1 MKKFVVVSACLLLL
15 VCGALS
21 AQSTYITVDGKQREF
36 KSYIPANLGKN
47 RPLLISCHGMNQD
60 ANYQKG
66 MLSIESVADTA
77 KFAVVFP
84 EGEGKS
90 WDISGNKDINFV
102 LAIIDYMV
110 DNYNINRYKVY
121 LSGFS
126 MGGMFTYHAM
136 NKIPDKI
143 AAFAPISG
151 YPMGG
156 TTANASRPIPIIHTH
171 GLADDVCV
179 FSGVQGALNAW
190 IKFNGCNTT
199 PVVTSPYVA
208 NHGTKRV
215 WSGGREGVEV
225 VLIELADKGHWISN
239 DWGLHTGNEIWKFCN
254 RYSLHDGTPEVS
266 ITAPIAGSNIIMY
279 DKLSDFTQPIE
290 VNAIDYDGK
299 IDSVQIFINDVWKT
313 TLTKSPFTYQWTV
326 DSLGSYKIK
335 AVAIDNS
342 GKQNSAVNN
351 FTVQNPQSRL
361 TLTLGF
367 KTEGTVPAGWTCF
380 DGKTTLYAPQSKLTD
395 GCRVVKFNSV
405 IHAFETGF
413 YLENLTGEKNAGKL
427 SYGDGTSGSKIY
439 FAAGYYNVEVLAAN
453 WNTKEPMYGKVCVNG
468 GKGYNTVVAQTA
480 LCTKVNLNGRTNY
493 SFAKADTA
501 RFFFKI
507 ETPGYYTVSVNA
519 PQVRNAAIVV
529 GKVSMEKTSDPVA
542 EKRAEFCTA
551 LSNATDALSL
561 CTKSVYKGED
571 YDKLLELFNKYY
583 SLNSAKES
591 DYVTATGELNR
602 YAEQVTAY
610 VNAIDATLVEEVV
623 FTDNFKTGGANSIPG
638 GWIVGDGSETFFGPK
653 KSMPVNGSR
662 VTYFSSSNAAFK
674 YGLCIVNKTGG
685 TNAGWA
691 VYGHE
696 DSDSVIYLPAG
707 HYRMTYQ
714 VANWNTPGDV
724 TVMIRDG
731 YDEKTI
737 ASQTTTPKLNFE
749 GRNTVAF
756 KNLET
761 QELEFDLPAE
771 DWYVLRIQTASAK
784 NSDALIGN
792 IVIYSSYFDLTDVDP
807 VQNDDMESRTLQRT
821 EYYSTDGLL
830 KYEPVPGLNIRVD
843 HYSDNST
850 DSYIFFNR

>member
-1 MKKFVVVSACLLLL
+1 MKKIFIVAVFLLMS
-15 VCGALS
+15 VCGLLS
-21 AQSTYITVDGKQREF
+21 AQSTFITVDGKQREF

-90 WDISGNKDINFV
+90 WDIGGNKDINFV

-110 DNYNINRYKVY
+110 ENYSINRYKVY

-136 NKIPDKI
+136 NRIPDKI

-199 PVVTSPYVA
+199 AQVTQPYIA
-208 NHGTKRV
+208 SHGTKRV
-215 WSGGREGVEV
+215 WSGGKEGVEV
-225 VLIELADKGHWISN
+225 VLIELEGKGHWISN

-266 ITAPIAGSNIIMY
+266 ITSPIAGSNIIMY
-279 DKLSDFTQPIE
+279 DDLADFTQTIE
-290 VNAIDYDGK
+290 VNATDFDGK
-299 IDSVQIFINDVWKT
+299 IDSVQIFIDDVWKT
-313 TLTKSPFTYQWTV
+313 TLAKAPYTYRWNV
-326 DSLGSYKIK
+326 DSLGAYKIK
-335 AVAIDNS
+335 AVVTDNS
-342 GKQNSAVNN
+342 GKQNIAVNN
-351 FTVQNPQSRL
+351 VTVQNPQSRL

-380 DGKTTLYAPQSKLTD
+380 DGKNTLYAPLSKLTD
-395 GCRVVKFNSV
+395 GCRVLKFNSIV
-405 IHAFETGF
+405 HAFESGF

-427 SYGDGTSGSKIY
+427 SYGDSHSGSMIY

-453 WNTKEPMYGKVCVNG
+453 WNGKDPKYGKVCVNG
-468 GKGYNTVVAQTA
+468 GKGYNTIVAQTA
-480 LCTKVNLNGRTNY
+480 LCTKVSLNGRTNY
-493 SFAKADTA
+493 SFSKADSA

-507 ETPGYYTVSVNA
+507 ETPGYYTVSVIA
-519 PQVRNAAIVV
+519 PEQKNCAIVV
-529 GKVSMEKTSDPVA
+529 GKVTMEKTDDPLA
-542 EKRAEFCTA
+542 EKKAEFCTA
-551 LSNATDALSL
+551 LSNASDALIL
-561 CTKSVYKGED
+561 CTKEIYKGED
-571 YDKLLELFNKYY
+571 YNKLLDLFTKYY
-583 SLNSAKES
+583 SWGLTTES
-591 DYVTATGELNR
+591 DFVKVTDELNR
-602 YAEQVTAY
+602 YAERVAAY
-610 VNAIDATLVEEVV
+610 VNTINSALVEKVV
-623 FTDNFKTGGANSIPG
+623 YADNFKSGGANSIPG
-638 GWIVGDGSETFFGPK
+638 GWIVGDGNETTFGLK
-653 KSMPVNGSR
+653 KSMPMNGCR
-662 VTYFSSSNAAFK
+662 VVSFSSTNAAFK
-674 YGLCIVNKTGG
+674 YGLCIVNKTGSD
-685 TNAGWA
+685 NAGWA

-696 DSDSVIYLPAG
+696 DSDSMFYFPAG
-707 HYRMTYQ
+707 HYKMTYQ
-714 VANWNTPGDV
+714 VANWKTKGDV

-737 ASQTTTPKLNFE
+737 ASQTITPKLNLE
-749 GRNTVAF
+749 ARNTASF
-756 KNLET
+756 QNIET
-761 QELEFDLPAE
+761 QEFEFDLPAE
-771 DWYVLRIQTASAK
+771 DWYVLRLQTASAK
-784 NSDALIGN
+784 NSDFVIGN
-792 IVIYSSYFDLTDVDP
+792 IVIYSSYFDLTGVDP
-807 VQNDDMESRTLQRT
+807 VQDDCADRILQRT
-821 EYYSTDGLL
+821 EYYSLDGLL

-843 HYSDNST
+843 YYSDKST
-850 DSYIFFNR
+850 DSYLFFNR